1 MARRVFRLFASA
13 VLQVGVA
20 HGAVWAETRSVTGR
34 VIDPRGSAEIAGPE
48 ASQPAP
54 ALTGVVVDQA
64 DAVLSGAR
72 VTVRGADG
80 RVVHTSVTKGDGTFS
95 VTRLAAGE
103 HTVAV
108 ELPSFEAVSRRLTVP
123 VTGELPAI
131 RIVLRAA
138 GFSEEVVVT
147 GRRVETRISE
157 TPQKVDVIDA
167 VDLERTSAADITD
180 VLKKNAG
187 VDVIQ
192 YAGVLSGIGI
202 RGFRPQFS
210 GINKRS
216 LLLIDGRPSGVTNL
230 GTLRLDGIDRIEV
243 LKGAASSVYGSSAMG
258 GVVNVITRQSRGR
271 IGGTARAGGG
281 SFGTTEFSGQAGG
294 NASSRIDFD
303 LGGTVFDQRDDYR
316 MGNGIVRPATSYQTY
331 SGSARLGVDLG
342 PWRLEARGEGY
353 RGRDIMAPGDLA
365 TGINAQSRKDLE
377 RSSQDVRLA
386 GRISSHTFSITGYRT
401 DDRSHTDNVTTTN
414 PLDRPYLPY
423 LSFESDLGWAGL
435 QIRDAWNWSRS
446 SSLVIGFDY
455 ERVASQSRSYTR
467 TGDTAAPFSAD
478 SRKRTMGAYAE
489 NTLKLRAGRTV
500 LALGGRFDHIRTK
513 TVDTPFKTN
522 FTSSTSDF
530 GVVNPS
536 AGVKHELFEG
546 LRAHFTFG
554 RAFIPAEA
562 IMLTGYTTNLVAG
575 RTQINQGN
583 PDLKPER
590 STSFDL
596 GAEWT
601 SRATRADVTVFR
613 TVVRDRFIS
622 NVVVSSPPPPN
633 PIVLSVANGLDAH
646 ISGLELELDHRLS
659 TRLGFFANTTHYFN
673 RKERLA
679 GGVEQDILNV
689 PTQTIRAG
697 IDLDLGPLTSRVSGR
712 YVHGRKDSDPN
723 QAGFPIVDYAD
734 FTVVDADVTWRLARR
749 HAFVLTVN
757 NLFDKLYYEKLGF
770 PLQGASFKGFYRVGL

>member
-1 MARRVFRLFASA
+1 MARRVCRLFAFA
-13 VLQVGVA
+13 LLQVLLT
-20 HGAVWAETRSVTGR
+20 HGAVWAQTRSVTDR
-34 VIDPRGSAEIAGPE
+34 VIDPRGSAEIARPV
-48 ASQPAP
+48 AAPPAP
-54 ALTGVVVDQA
+54 VLTGVVVDQA
-64 DAVLSGAR
+64 GAVLSGAR
-72 VTVRGADG
+72 VTVRDPDG
-80 RVVHTSVTKGDGTFS
+80 RVAHTSMTKADGSFS
-95 VTRLAAGE
+95 VPHLLPGE

-108 ELPSFEAVSRRLTVP
+108 ERPSFETVSTRVAIP
-123 VTGELPAI
+123 AAGELPAL
-131 RIVLRAA
+131 RIVLRAG

-157 TPQKVDVIDA
+157 TPQKVEIVDA
-167 VDLERTSAADITD
+167 VDLERTVAADITD

-192 YAGVLSGIGI
+192 YAGVLSGMGI

-230 GTLRLDGIDRIEV
+230 GTLRLDGIERIEV

-281 SFGTTEFSGQAGG
+281 SYGTTELSGQAGG

-316 MGNGIVRPATSYQTY
+316 MGDGAVRPATSYETY

-342 PWRLEARGEGY
+342 RWRLEARGEGY

-386 GRISSHTFSITGYRT
+386 GRISSHTFSITAYHT
-401 DDRSHTDNVTTTN
+401 DDSSHTDNVTTTN

-435 QIRDAWNWSRS
+435 QIRDGWNWSRR

-455 ERVASQSRSYTR
+455 ESVASESRSYTR
-467 TGDTAAPFSAD
+467 TGDRAAPFSAD
-478 SRKRTMGAYAE
+478 GGKRTMGAYAE
-489 NTLKLRAGRTV
+489 NTLKLRAGGTV
-500 LALGGRFDHIRTK
+500 LALGGRFDHIRTT

-522 FTSSTSDF
+522 FTPSTSDF
-530 GVVNPS
+530 AVFNPS
-536 AGVKHELFEG
+536 VGVKHELLEG

-562 IMLTGYTTNLVAG
+562 IMLTGYTTNVVAG

-583 PDLKPER
+583 PDLKPEH

-622 NVVVSSPPPPN
+622 NVVVSSPPPPGT
-633 PIVLSVANGLDAH
+633 IVLSVANGLDAH
-646 ISGLELELDHRLS
+646 ISGLELEIDHRLS

-679 GGVEQDILNV
+679 SGVEQDILNV

-697 IDLDLGPLTSRVSGR
+697 IDLDFGPLTTRVSGR
-712 YVHGRKDSDPN
+712 HVHGRKDSDPN
-723 QAGFPIVDYAD
+723 QAGFPIVDYD
-734 FTVVDADVTWRLARR
+734 NFTTVDADTTYRLARQ
-749 HAFVLTVN
+749 HAVVLTVN
-757 NLFDKLYYEKLGF
+757 NLFDELYYEKLGF
-770 PLQGASFKGFYRVGL
+770 PLQGASFKVFYRVGF